1 MGIEGSGV
9 REGER
14 AGVKE
19 RGQRAGGGPRQGRGG
34 ARARAGQAEQES
46 PPVESAGYWLLERV
60 SGPLSRHRRRV
71 SSFWGVLVSTEFC
84 SQNRRATQV
93 AQWHG
98 QSLRDVLWVQAPQK
112 KWVRPKQA
120 WVGI

>member
-34 ARARAGQAEQES
+34 PGPGQAKQ
-46 PPVESAGYWLLERV
+46 
-60 SGPLSRHRRRV
+60 SRKA
-71 SSFWGVLVSTEFC
+71 L
-84 SQNRRATQV
+84 
-93 AQWHG
+93 QWNLPAIG
-98 QSLRDVLWVQAPQK
+98 SLRGSLDPFLGTEGAC
-112 KWVRPKQA
+112 RPFG
-120 WVGI
+120 VF